1 MKGKMKFYPITAD
14 GIIES
19 RSIGTTMWGF
29 SSIPRFRRHWET
41 WPDEMKQTVGRK
53 TVDVSIDKLNKVTPL
68 NIGLLPIW
76 IWAPIK
82 DWKPIKK
89 QIKVSNIL
97 RIEEGKKS
105 KGFKRNSGRGE
116 SQWNTKTRRDLASSF
131 IDVGITFKVICV
143 SLCLTENTMRLF
155 THMDSFQLFAI

>member
-29 SSIPRFRRHWET
+29 SSIPRFRRHWEIL
-41 WPDEMKQTVGRK
+41 PDEMKQVVGRK
-53 TVDVSIDKLNKVTPL
+53 TVDVSIEKLNKVTPL

-76 IWAPIK
+76 IWAPIN
-82 DWKPIKK
+82 DWKPMKK
-89 QIKVSNIL
+89 QMKVSNIL
-97 RIEEGKKS
+97 RRGGKKS

-116 SQWNTKTRRDLASSF
+116 SRWNTKTRRDLASSF

-143 SLCLTENTMRLF
+143 SLRLTENTIRLF
-155 THMDSFQLFAI
+155 THMDCFQLFAM